1 MYSIVEIC
9 DFLSSAECIT
19 QRRDLE
25 VLIVKDLLIDS
36 RKILNPETTLFFAIK
51 TNKNDG
57 HNYVSNLHS
66 VGVKMFV
73 VSDWWE
79 EWDSISDAIFI
90 KVANSLEAFHLV
102 VSVHRSKYSFPVV
115 GITGSNGKTIVKEWL
130 NQLLSEKYKIVRSP
144 KSYNSQIGV
153 PLSVWQMNSD
163 YNFGIFEAGISE
175 VSEMEKLQKIIRPN
189 IGIFTNI
196 GVAHDENFISL
207 EQKVGEKLNLFV
219 NSKCLIYC
227 SDYHAITNII
237 LKSGLSHKLNL
248 FTWGK
253 RNEADLKIMSTVSEN
268 AQTRIEAEFEK
279 KIISITI
286 PFIDSAS
293 IENAIHCWAFMLMD
307 GFSQD
312 QICQGMLR
320 LSKVAMRLE
329 MKSGINQCGII
340 DDTYTSDINSLRIA
354 LEFMS
359 HQKNFQKHTVVL
371 SDMLQTGRNDED
383 LYSEIAE
390 MLHNKGISS
399 FIGIGN
405 NMIRYTNLFKNNST
419 FFATTTDFLHKY
431 DFSNFQNELILIKGA
446 RTFHFEKI
454 SRLLQYKNHQTLME
468 INMDALIHNL
478 NYYKSQLNHGVKIMA
493 MVKAFS
499 YGSGSSE
506 IAHLLEFH
514 HVDYL
519 GVAYADE
526 GVELRQKGIELPI
539 MVMHPEPESFDKI
552 IKYELEPEISS
563 FKMFGLLE
571 ETINTFDLERNVKIH
586 IKIDTGMH
594 RLGFCQEDVPNIIRR
609 LDDFKS
615 LVGVK
620 SIFSHL
626 AASENPIHD
635 DFSKKQIEILSNV
648 HSDIQKHVSYPI
660 MKHVLNSGGIIRFK
674 EAQFD
679 MVRLGIGLYGV
690 PSTNIEKNELQ
701 NVCSLK
707 TTISQIKTIKPSDTV
722 GYGRA
727 WKADTETRMAILPI
741 GYADGLNRRY
751 GFGNGKVLIK
761 NAFAPIIGAICMDM
775 CMIDI
780 SGLDVSE
787 GDEVLIFGDDFTV
800 TQMAN
805 VLDTIPYEILTSI
818 SQRVKRVYLKE

>member
-9 DFLSSAECIT
+9 EFLSSAECIT
-19 QRRDLE
+19 QRRDLD

-36 RKILNPETTLFFAIK
+36 RKLLNPETTLFFAIK

-57 HNYVSNLHS
+57 HNYVQNLYS
-66 VGVKMFV
+66 IGVRMFV
-73 VSDWWE
+73 VSDWSE
-79 EWDSISDAIFI
+79 EWNSMNDAIFI
-90 KVANSLEAFHLV
+90 KVTNSLEAFHLI

-175 VSEMEKLQKIIRPN
+175 VSEMEKLQKIIKPN

-227 SDYHAITNII
+227 SDYHVITNVI

-253 RNEADLKIMSTVSEN
+253 RNESNLKIVSIVSEN
-268 AQTRIEAEFEK
+268 AQTKIEAEFENK
-279 KIISITI
+279 NISITI

-293 IENAIHCWAFMLMD
+293 IENAIHCWAFMLID

-312 QICQGMLR
+312 QISDGMQR

-359 HQKNFQKHTVVL
+359 HQKNFQKHTVIL
-371 SDMLQTGRNDED
+371 SDMLQTGRNDDD
-383 LYSEIAE
+383 LYSEISE
-390 MLHNKGISS
+390 MLNSKGISS
-399 FIGIGN
+399 FIGIGSN
-405 NMIRYTNLFKNNST
+405 LNRHANLFKKNST
-419 FFATTTDFLHKY
+419 FFLNTSEFLQKF
-431 DFSNFQNELILIKGA
+431 DFSSFQNELVLIKGA
-446 RTFHFEKI
+446 RPFHFEKI
-454 SRLLQYKNHQTLME
+454 SRLLQYKNHETLME

-478 NYYKSQLNHGVKIMA
+478 NYFKSQLNNNVKIMA

-563 FKMFGLLE
+563 FKMFDLLE

-586 IKIDTGMH
+586 LKIDTGMH
-594 RLGFCQEDVPNIIRR
+594 RLGFCKEDVPNIIRR
-609 LDDFKS
+609 LDDLKA

-626 AASENPIHD
+626 AASENSKHD
-635 DFSKKQIEILSNV
+635 DFTLKQIEILTKV
-648 HSDIQKHVSYPI
+648 HAEIQKSVSYPI
-660 MKHVLNSGGIIRFK
+660 MKHVLNSGGIVRFK
-674 EAQFD
+674 DAQFD

-690 PSTNIEKNELQ
+690 PSTENEKKELQ

-707 TTISQIKTIKPSDTV
+707 TTISQIKTINQGDTV

-727 WKADTETRMAILPI
+727 WKAESEKQIAILPI
-741 GYADGLNRRY
+741 GYADGLNRKY
-751 GFGNGKVLIK
+751 GFGKGKVLIK
-761 NAFAPIIGAICMDM
+761 NAFAQIIGAICMDM
-775 CMIDI
+775 CMIDV

-787 GDEVLIFGDDFTV
+787 GDEVIIFGDDYTV
-800 TQMAN
+800 SQMAKA
-805 VLDTIPYEILTSI
+805 LDTIPYEILTSI